1 MSKDIVSKVLL
12 SDEQIREVISHTKIG
27 EYDYKL
33 LCAAQLKAVIE
44 WLEQPC
50 REHEVDEFDKEQ
62 LMEYIDFK
70 LVMIESGSKLAK
82 DKHREYPT
90 FGWFYK
96 HRRDC
101 PECWENLKGE
111 V

>member
-33 LCAAQLKAVIE
+33 LCAAQHKAVIE

-50 REHEVDEFDKEQ
+50 KEHEFYTPDWRMYPVQ
-62 LMEYIDFK
+62 LVKQYSE
-70 LVMIESGSKLAK
+70 
-82 DKHREYPT
+82 
-90 FGWFYK
+90 

-101 PECWENLKGE
+101 PECWENLKREAG
-111 V
+111 VTGTTKPKPRS

>member
-1 MSKDIVSKVLL
+1 MKVLL
-12 SDEQIREVISHTKIG
+12 SDEQIREVISHTRIG

-44 WLEQPC
+44 WLESPC
-50 REHEVDEFDKEQ
+50 TEHVDKVISKDDPVIGWA
-62 LMEYIDFK
+62 IDND
-70 LVMIESGSKLAK
+70 ITRHYA
-82 DKHREYPT
+82 
-90 FGWFYK
+90 

-111 V
+111 AGVTGTTKPKPRS